1 MPPRIDSGAYRRR
14 RNDVVRLPSRSV
26 WGYDAPGKRDS
37 LDLAW
42 RCDATWERNSL
53 DIACE
58 ERGAWDEPELPSERD
73 GHGQDEPGPGEA
85 SSTTV
90 AVIERLTTVIDE
102 VVSTDLDALG
112 EPEIKQQLREVQ
124 REMNR
129 LAAYRSKAA
138 GTLEQR
144 AMRAAGPGRESRAVQ
159 PTRTWAEEELGLTP
173 SEAKR
178 AGETGRRVSDDPEV
192 EQAYTAGLIREEHVR
207 VITDTLRR
215 LSGAERAEVRTH
227 LVEAAR
233 SCTPVALGRLARRLL
248 AKADHEAAQAAD
260 DRRHAR
266 RYARVAETADGMLA
280 INALLSGVDKEI
292 AQTAIDAFRT
302 QDAKDEHR
310 TPEQRTADALVAAL
324 QASLDIGK
332 APTQHGIRPHVIL
345 IASLPD
351 YASGEGTG
359 DGLWS
364 GPIAMD
370 EIRRVSKDATITRV
384 LTDSRSVPIE
394 VSEGKR
400 YVATGLWKALVARD
414 RGCRWPGCSAPPAW
428 CDAAHGEI
436 SFRAQGPLSVHNGVL
451 LCRRHHR
458 KVDLGKWTIDIRG
471 PDIGFVDPNGRR
483 VESPPP

>member
-1 MPPRIDSGAYRRR
+1 MCRQRADVALTDAAVAGRGHASKSLPDRR
-14 RNDVVRLPSRSV
+14 SRS
-26 WGYDAPGKRDS
+26 YDRVTCRVHGFPGAEG
-37 LDLAW
+37 LASEHGGDW
-42 RCDATWERNSL
+42 QAD
-53 DIACE
+53 
-58 ERGAWDEPELPSERD
+58 PPSEAA
-73 GHGQDEPGPGEA
+73 G
-85 SSTTV
+85 TTV
-90 AVIERLTTVIDE
+90 VAMERLTAAVDD
-102 VVSTDLDALG
+102 VVGTDLDALG
-112 EPEIKQQLREVQ
+112 EAEIKRQLVDLQ

-129 LAAYRSKAA
+129 LAAYRSKAT

-144 AMRAAGPGRESRAVQ
+144 AIRTAGHGRESRAVQ

-178 AGETGRRVSDDPEV
+178 TGETGRRVSDDPEV
-192 EQAYTAGLIREEHVR
+192 EQAYAEGLIREEHVR

-215 LSGAERAEVRTH
+215 LAGEERAEVRAH

-233 SCTPVALGRLARRLL
+233 RCTPVALGRLARRLL
-248 AKADHEAAQAAD
+248 AKADHETAQAAD
-260 DRRHAR
+260 NRRHER
-266 RYARVAETADGMLA
+266 RSARVAETPDGMLA
-280 INALLSGVDKEI
+280 VNALLSGVDKEI

-324 QASLDIGK
+324 RASLDLGK

-345 IASLPD
+345 IATLSD
-351 YASGEGTG
+351 YASGQGTG

-384 LTDSRSVPIE
+384 LTDARSVPIE
-394 VSEGKR
+394 VSAGSR

-471 PDIGFVDPNGRR
+471 PDIGFVDPTGRR
-483 VESPPP
+483 VESPPPP